1 MSSPPPRRS
10 LPTSSISSSPKSP
23 NSNDTRILA
32 QFSRQK
38 RNAYDFRGKRDA
50 KQVRKAGRIRG
61 FKKALKQEGYGV
73 GETGRGG
80 RERGG
85 GEGGGGGKGKGG
97 KKSDMF
103 EKSMSKAEATAKARE
118 EEVRVKGERE
128 EEERR
133 KERDRKRRRMQH
145 KRKTG
150 KGQVKMDGV
159 IKDLLGK
166 IRKGKMEEEEGK

>member
-1 MSSPPPRRS
+1 
-10 LPTSSISSSPKSP
+10 
-23 NSNDTRILA
+23 
-32 QFSRQK
+32 
-38 RNAYDFRGKRDA
+38 
-50 KQVRKAGRIRG
+50 
-61 FKKALKQEGYGV
+61 
-73 GETGRGG
+73 
-80 RERGG
+80 
-85 GEGGGGGKGKGG
+85 
-97 KKSDMF
+97 MF

-166 IRKGKMEEEEGK
+166 IRQGKMEEQHPHPEPCCAGARVACVALLLLR